1 MTYFSNEIPYL
12 PIGLPIE
19 SVALLNATRQ
29 TAHPNGLPFIAVAQP
44 GIPAPTT
51 ESMRQPAAALIQ
63 RCYRWLEAAAPI
75 LPQVAALVPVLVT
88 AIHQY
93 EAEQYAVCLQ
103 QAVLVAQTAQ
113 RLNANAPALP
123 AL

>member
-1 MTYFSNEIPYL
+1 VTYFSNQIPHL
-12 PIGLPIE
+12 PIGLPIDG
-19 SVALLNATRQ
+19 VALLNATYQ
-29 TAHPNGLPFIAVAQP
+29 MAVPNELPIIAVAQP
-44 GIPAPTT
+44 GMPAPTT
-51 ESMRQPAAALIQ
+51 ESMRQPAAAVIQ
-63 RCYRWLEAAAPI
+63 RCYRWLEAAVPI

-103 QAVLVAQTAQ
+103 QAMLVAQTAQ

>member
-1 MTYFSNEIPYL
+1 VTYLGNEIPHL
-12 PIGLPIE
+12 PLGLPID
-19 SVALLNATRQ
+19 SVALLNATHQ
-29 TAHPNGLPFIAVAQP
+29 TAIRNELPP
-44 GIPAPTT
+44 GMPAPTT
-51 ESMRQPAAALIQ
+51 ESMRQPAAAVIQ
-63 RCYRWLEAAAPI
+63 RCYRWLEAAVPI

-93 EAEQYAVCLQ
+93 EARQYAVCLQ

-113 RLNANAPALP
+113 RLSANAPALP